1 MMKLNDVVVDHINR
15 HALECGPREMCGF
28 VVQTESGQMFFPC
41 VNAVPNPNEHF
52 AVLPEDWLA
61 AEALGVIEAIVHS
74 HPENQPFLS
83 PADRLSQV
91 HTGLPWLLYTQ
102 GRLKTFRC
110 CPHLRGRVFEYG
122 EYDCGAL
129 VRDAYMLAGIDLPDH
144 ARTDLDVD
152 AVSGSLIAHTQAC
165 GFVRVSDGSM
175 LAGDVFLTATS
186 GGADHAALYLG
197 NGEMLHHAYNQL
209 SRREPYNA
217 FWRDFT
223 HSVWRHP
230 QWEPAMMQA
239 IENDL
244 VYSAGCL

>member
-1 MMKLNDVVVDHINR
+1 MNICFDVARQIERYARANER
-15 HALECGPREMCGF
+15 REVCGF
-28 VVQTESGQMFFPC
+28 VLESSGAQWFYLC
-41 VNAVPNPNEHF
+41 ANTA
-52 AVLPEDWLA
+52 ADPEAYFSVSADDWLRAENHGDIA
-61 AEALGVIEAIVHS
+61 AVVHS
-74 HPENQPFLS
+74 HPENEPFLS
-83 PADRLSQV
+83 PADRSSQV
-91 HTGLPWLLYTQ
+91 HTGLPWILYTG

-110 CPHLRGRVFEYG
+110 CPPLRGRVFEYG

-144 ARTDLDVD
+144 VRTDLDGD
-152 AVSGSLIAHTQAC
+152 AENQQLIKHIEAC
-165 GFVRVSDGSM
+165 GFVRVSDGS
-175 LAGDVFLTATS
+175 LQAGDVFLTCT
-186 GGADHAALYLG
+186 GGRPDHAALYLG

-230 QWEPAMMQA
+230 QWEPEMIQA

-244 VYSAGCL
+244 VYSAGL

>member
-1 MMKLNDVVVDHINR
+1 MIKLNDVVVDHINR
-15 HALECGPREMCGF
+15 HALECEPREMCGF

-41 VNAVPNPNEHF
+41 VNVAPDPNEHF
-52 AVLPEDWLA
+52 AVLPDDWFA
-61 AEALGVIEAIVHS
+61 AEMLGEIEAIVHS
-74 HPENQPFLS
+74 HPNGAVFLS

-91 HTGLPWLLYTQ
+91 NTGLPWILYTQ

-110 CPHLRGRVFEYG
+110 CPPLRGRVFEYG

-144 ARTDLDVD
+144 GRTDLYGD
-152 AVSGSLIAHTQAC
+152 AENQQLVKHIEAC
-165 GFVRVSDGSM
+165 GFLPVSDGS
-175 LAGDVFLTATS
+175 LQAGDVFLTCTS
-186 GGADHAALYLG
+186 GRADHAALYLG

-230 QWEPAMMQA
+230 QWEPAMIQA

-244 VYSAGCL
+244 VYSAGL